1 MNVVITTIE
10 KRYKMRSTESGLIA
24 GGYDVGAFLFLAPI
38 SYFGGTR
45 SKPLFIGVGTLVMG
59 IWFFPQNIKL
69 ISNILWNL
77 IK

>member
-1 MNVVITTIE
+1 M
-10 KRYKMRSTESGLIA
+10 KSTESGLIA

-59 IWFFPQNIKL
+59 I
-69 ISNILWNL
+69 
-77 IK
+77 